1 MALAN
6 YTELQSD
13 LANWLDRSDL
23 TAQIPTFIKLC
34 EARFNREL
42 KIRAMETRSTAS
54 TVAGDRTYGLP
65 TGYLEM
71 RNVQINT
78 DPITAIEYVSPEMMD
93 RIWGGSTSGTPRT
106 YTLIGDELFLGPA
119 PDSVITLEMAYYK
132 KFDSLS
138 STTATNWMITNAP
151 DVYLY
156 GSLLEAEPFLQ
167 NDERVPL
174 WQAFYKESVR
184 QLQLAD
190 DRDRYSGS
198 VLRIMTTA
206 GNP

>member
-1 MALAN
+1 
-6 YTELQSD
+6 
-13 LANWLDRSDL
+13 
-23 TAQIPTFIKLC
+23 
-34 EARFNREL
+34 
-42 KIRAMETRSTAS
+42 
-54 TVAGDRTYGLP
+54 
-65 TGYLEM
+65 
-71 RNVQINT
+71 
-78 DPITAIEYVSPEMMD
+78 MMD

-119 PDSVITLEMAYYK
+119 PDSVMTLEMAYYK

-138 STTATNWMITNAP
+138 STTATNWMITKAP
-151 DVYLY
+151 EVYLY

-174 WQAFYKESVR
+174 WQAFYKESVS